1 MSVDLNVWLGES
13 GINTGEIMRK
23 FDTITLHVGHE
34 VQVEI
39 TPLVRESIDFARIA
53 IALGSTKVDAV
64 RQIYPKLSSQP
75 RETIWYAIIHGVDL
89 SSRGAVTYFYNMRK
103 ETKRNGSIKTMR

>member
-1 MSVDLNVWLGES
+1 MSVDLNVRSGES
-13 GINTGEIMRK
+13 GLNTGEIMRT

-39 TPLVRESIDFARIA
+39 TPLVRESIELAQNA

-89 SSRGAVTYFYNMRK
+89 SSRGAVTYYYNM
-103 ETKRNGSIKTMR
+103 KREMKRH